1 MTDDDFIRL
10 LDLASRVVGSTVV
23 YANDELFADR
33 QNLIKPEPPVFDPGS
48 FGQKGKIYDG
58 WETRRRREPGS
69 DHVVVRLGVPGV
81 VRGVVID
88 TSWFTGNYPPHISV
102 EATSVDGHPSPDELH
117 AAEWVTLVAESPAE
131 GDTQNSYAVTDERR
145 FTHVRLTIHPDGGVA
160 RFRVHG
166 EPRPDPRLFEGTVDL
181 AALELGGTVVDCS
194 DAFYGSASNI
204 LRLDRARHMGEGW
217 ENARRRGDGNDYVT
231 VRLAARGVVRRVE
244 IDTSYFVGNA
254 PGWASLSGRD
264 GDGDWV
270 ELLARTPLQPD
281 TVHRFWLDDAPPA
294 THVRLDVYPDG
305 GLARLRL
312 PGTVADI

>member
-1 MTDDDFIRL
+1 MTDDFTRL
-10 LDLASRVVGSTVV
+10 PDLASRVVGGTVA

-33 QNLIKPEPPVFDPGS
+33 QNLIKPEPPTFAPDA
-48 FGQKGKIYDG
+48 FGPKGKIYDG

-69 DHVVVRLGVPGV
+69 DHAVVRLGVPGV
-81 VRGVVID
+81 VRGVVVD
-88 TSWFTGNYPPHISV
+88 TSWFTGNYPPRISV
-102 EATSVDGHPSPDELH
+102 EATSVDGHPSPEELR
-117 AAEWVTLVAESPAE
+117 AAEWVTLVAESPAA
-131 GDTQNSYAVTDERR
+131 GDTLNSYAVRDDRR
-145 FTHVRLTIHPDGGVA
+145 WTHVRLTIHPDGGVA

-166 EPRPDPRLFEGTVDL
+166 EPRPDQRLFEGTVDL
-181 AALELGGTVVDCS
+181 AALELGGMVVDCS

-204 LRLDRARHMGEGW
+204 LRPDRARHMGEGW

-231 VRLAARGVVRRVE
+231 IRLAARGVVRRAE
-244 IDTSYFVGNA
+244 LDTSYFVGNA

-264 GDGDWV
+264 GDGEWF

-281 TVHRFWLDDAPPA
+281 TVHRFWLDDASPA

-312 PGTVADI
+312 HGIRATS